1 MRQESHKTE
10 KNIQTDKPKSGKKSV
25 FSSKRFKYGSV
36 AVIFTVVFVAFIILL
51 NAVFTAVAD
60 YNGGFYLDL
69 TGEKIY
75 NLSESTVNVL
85 DSLNRKVEIIFCV

>member
-10 KNIQTDKPKSGKKSV
+10 KNIQTGKTQTGKKSV

-60 YNGGFYLDL
+60 YNGAF
-69 TGEKIY
+69 I
-75 NLSESTVNVL
+75 STL
-85 DSLNRKVEIIFCV
+85 PAKRSIICPNPP